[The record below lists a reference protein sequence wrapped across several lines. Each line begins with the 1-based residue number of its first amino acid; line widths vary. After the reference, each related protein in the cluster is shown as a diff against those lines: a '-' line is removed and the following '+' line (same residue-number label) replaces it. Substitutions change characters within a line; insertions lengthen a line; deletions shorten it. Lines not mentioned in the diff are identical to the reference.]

1 MSPPWTRWIFA
12 LAAGVTVDLPA
23 SAQPRPPEQVVGRPC
38 RDDEV
43 PYFASGCEGPA
54 RRQCWSAAVRP
65 MPMTFCGCDG
75 RTSSAPL
82 PGGGHRW
89 RHAGACPATPPPP
102 PTPPTPPATPT
113 DVRAWLARCA
123 VAGRNGLNP
132 QIDVPTDLTTVG
144 RAALLDAVAR
154 APRDRRRCAA
164 WALSRHAP
172 VRDLRRFWRAQLTS
186 SRDAQ
191 VLTEAFIALSE
202 LADPA
207 DLDLALRQYAHHPH
221 LRHMLA
227 GRLRGWR
234 DRRVIPALV
243 ALLETSEAETTRR
256 NAVTSIELL
265 GFVARQPGRREPAG
279 PGAGSGPDT
288 TAAPYRRWWQ
298 REGRVAFARE
308 QAAWARL
315 VAAVRPA
322 TGLEPDWT
330 ELART
335 PLETPAGVPTAPSSP
350 SRINTPAVTI
360 ECRRGPVPP
369 HPGESPEVARSFAL
383 DPMGVATLTLTR
395 ADGTRQTQPAE
406 LTSEQRGRVR
416 LAAAAAHHHGALSP
430 ESPPPDGTLCS
441 LRVVVEQ
448 PVGWRVA
455 WPTAHA
461 PLRALM
467 EALMPL
473 VYPPG

>member
-1 MSPPWTRWIFA
+1 MSPPRTRWIFA
-12 LAAGVTVDLPA
+12 LAMGLAVGLPA
-23 SAQPRPPEQVVGRPC
+23 SAQPRPPEPIVGRPC

-43 PYFASGCEGPA
+43 PYFASGCDGPA
-54 RRQCWSAAVRP
+54 RRQCWSAAVHP

-89 RHAGACPATPPPP
+89 RHAGPCPAAPPPP
-102 PTPPTPPATPT
+102 STPSTPPATPT
-113 DVRAWLARCA
+113 DVPAWLARCA

-132 QIDVPTDLTTVG
+132 QIEVPTDLTTAG
-144 RAALLDAVAR
+144 RATLLDAVAH

-164 WALSRHAP
+164 WALGRHAP
-172 VRDLRRFWRAQLTS
+172 VRELQRFWRAQLAS

-207 DLDLALRQYAHHPH
+207 DLDLALGQYAHHPH

-227 GRLRGWR
+227 GRLRAWR

-265 GFVARQPGRREPAG
+265 GFVARQPADASPAHSA
-279 PGAGSGPDT
+279 PGSGPDT

-308 QAAWARL
+308 QQAWSRL
-315 VAAVRPA
+315 VANVRPA
-322 TGLEPDWT
+322 TGLEPDWI
-330 ELART
+330 ELARP
-335 PLETPAGVPTAPSSP
+335 PLETPARP
-350 SRINTPAVTI
+350 
-360 ECRRGPVPP
+360 
-369 HPGESPEVARSFAL
+369 
-383 DPMGVATLTLTR
+383 
-395 ADGTRQTQPAE
+395 
-406 LTSEQRGRVR
+406 
-416 LAAAAAHHHGALSP
+416 
-430 ESPPPDGTLCS
+430 
-441 LRVVVEQ
+441 
-448 PVGWRVA
+448 
-455 WPTAHA
+455 
-461 PLRALM
+461 
-467 EALMPL
+467 
-473 VYPPG
+473 

>member
-123 VAGRNGLNP
+123 VAGRTGLNP
-132 QIDVPTDLTTVG
+132 QLPVPPGLAAVG
-144 RAALLDAVAR
+144 RDLLLAAAAR
-154 APRDRRRCAA
+154 APRDPRRCAV

-172 VRDLRRFWRAQLTS
+172 PRELHAFWRAQLTA

-191 VLTEAFIALSE
+191 VRFEALLALAT

-207 DLDLALRQYAHHPH
+207 DLDLALQQYVHPA
-221 LRHMLA
+221 LRPVLA
-227 GRLRGWR
+227 NRLRDWH
-234 DRRVIPALV
+234 DRRAVPALI
-243 ALLETSEAETTRR
+243 ALLDDRAAEANQR
-256 NAVTSIELL
+256 NALRSIELL
-265 GFVARQPGRREPAG
+265 GFVPAQAADPDPTHAA
-279 PGAGSGPDT
+279 PGAHVET
-288 TAAPYRRWWQ
+288 MVAPYRRWWE
-298 REGRVAFARE
+298 REGRAAFARE

-315 VAAVRPA
+315 LATTRAVP
-322 TGLEPDWT
+322 LEPDWSAQ
-330 ELART
+330 ARS
-335 PLETPAGVPTAPSSP
+335 LETPA
-350 SRINTPAVTI
+350 R
-360 ECRRGPVPP
+360 
-369 HPGESPEVARSFAL
+369 
-383 DPMGVATLTLTR
+383 
-395 ADGTRQTQPAE
+395 
-406 LTSEQRGRVR
+406 
-416 LAAAAAHHHGALSP
+416 
-430 ESPPPDGTLCS
+430 
-441 LRVVVEQ
+441 
-448 PVGWRVA
+448 
-455 WPTAHA
+455 
-461 PLRALM
+461 
-467 EALMPL
+467 
-473 VYPPG
+473 